1 MVEVKLK
8 MILKVI
14 DFRSYESYFQKM
26 DDFEIRA
33 DPVPLVHSPDID
45 SLNLFLLSDYSQWI
59 IVINVSLLMYTRNF
73 LVTQPPKLV
82 KHPISVTILTYPDKT
97 YSRT

>member
-45 SLNLFLLSDYSQWI
+45 SLNLFLLSDYSQ
-59 IVINVSLLMYTRNF
+59 
-73 LVTQPPKLV
+73 
-82 KHPISVTILTYPDKT
+82 
-97 YSRT
+97 